1 MILLKDIAHEVNVS
15 VSLVSKVLN
24 NKMGTTGISP
34 ETVELVREAA
44 KRLGYRKNTS
54 AVALQKGRHNVFGVY
69 IHHMGMPGSE
79 IMENMIRGISF
90 TAWKYRQR
98 LSLAF
103 FESTADAVELCESA
117 HPNSMDG
124 LIMAGLPH
132 DEVIGQLRAIR
143 DTGLP
148 VVTIY
153 DIPVSKDI
161 VNAGMDQVEVGRVA
175 TLHLVERGAR
185 KIAHI
190 VNNKQRFEG
199 YRQALREADIR
210 YDDKRVYS
218 CLRGSD
224 YSHVT
229 GEIAIRTFLERGVK
243 FDAVFA
249 QSDQEAV
256 GCIRALQLA
265 NIRVPEDVLVI
276 GVDNAPYCEFV
287 RTPISSVSQRLL
299 ERGEKAVE
307 LLMTLVNGK
316 HAASVNFKPL
326 VIPRASTTRG

>member
-34 ETVELVREAA
+34 DTVELVREAA
-44 KRLGYRKNTS
+44 TRLGYRKNTS

-69 IHHMGMPGSE
+69 IHHMGTPGSE
-79 IMENMIRGISF
+79 IMEDMIRGISS

-132 DEVIGQLRAIR
+132 DEVVEQLRSIR
-143 DTGLP
+143 NTGLP
-148 VVTIY
+148 IVTLY
-153 DIPVSKDI
+153 DKPVSADI
-161 VNAGMDQVEVGRVA
+161 VNIGMAQIEVGRAA
-175 TLHLVERGAR
+175 TQHLIENGAR
-185 KIAHI
+185 QIAHI
-190 VNNKQRFEG
+190 VNNDDRFEG
-199 YRQALREADIR
+199 YRKALREAGIR
-210 YDDKRVYS
+210 YDEQRVF
-218 CLRGSD
+218 RADAGQG
-224 YSHVT
+224 YSHIT
-229 GEIAIRTFLERGVK
+229 GETAIRAFRDRGVK

-256 GCIRALQLA
+256 GCIRELDR
-265 NIRVPEDVLVI
+265 NGVSVPGDVIVI

-287 RTPISSVSQRLL
+287 RTPVSSVSQRFM
-299 ERGEKAVE
+299 ERGEKAVD
-307 LLMTLVNGK
+307 LLMSLINGK
-316 HAASVNFKPL
+316 KASSVDFKPL
-326 VIPRASTTRG
+326 VVPRASTRR

>member
-1 MILLKDIAHEVNVS
+1 MILLKDIAREVNVS

-54 AVALQKGRHNVFGVY
+54 AVALQNGRHNVFGVY

-79 IMENMIRGISF
+79 IMEDMIRGISF
-90 TAWKYRQR
+90 TAWKHRQR

-124 LIMAGLPH
+124 LLMAGLPH
-132 DEVIGQLRAIR
+132 DEVLGQLRAIR

-148 VVTIY
+148 VVTLY
-153 DIPVSKDI
+153 DRPVAEDI
-161 VNAGMDQVEVGRVA
+161 VNVGMDQVEVGRVA

-199 YRQALREADIR
+199 YRKALQEAGIR
-210 YDDKRVYS
+210 YDEKRVFT
-218 CLRGSD
+218 CKTEHD
-224 YSHVT
+224 YSHGT
-229 GEIAIRTFLERGVK
+229 GEIAIRTFLDRGVP

-265 NIRVPEDVLVI
+265 NIRVPEDVMVI
-276 GVDNAPYCEFV
+276 GVDNAPYCQFV
-287 RTPISSVSQRLL
+287 RTPISSVSQRLR
-299 ERGEKAVE
+299 ERGERAVD
-307 LLMTLVNGK
+307 LLMNLVNSK
-316 HAASVNFKPL
+316 PAASVNFQPL
-326 VIPRASTTRG
+326 VIPRVSTTRG